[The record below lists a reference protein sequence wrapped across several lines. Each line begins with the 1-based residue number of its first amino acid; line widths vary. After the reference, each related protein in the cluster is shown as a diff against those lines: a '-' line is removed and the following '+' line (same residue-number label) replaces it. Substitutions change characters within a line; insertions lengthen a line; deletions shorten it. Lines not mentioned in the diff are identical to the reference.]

1 MTWRV
6 RKDTENELIILR
18 GLVDELSIMMEE
30 WAQAADSQVQMPRR
44 KMMEKYNESVQRTIW
59 IHNNDYDK
67 DGDPV
72 WWPRHISVEQPQG
85 VVETHLIEERLDN
98 DKNVIESRTL
108 HVY

>member
-18 GLVDELSIMMEE
+18 GLVDELSLMMEE
-30 WAQAADSQVQMPRR
+30 LAQENRGQRYAIA
-44 KMMEKYNESVQRTIW
+44 NESFQRTIW

-67 DGDPV
+67 DGNPV

-85 VVETHLIEERLDN
+85 VVKTHLIEERLDN
-98 DKNVIESRTL
+98 DKNVLESRTL